1 MAGKNTNKEKSV
13 DVPPKGARN
22 PDPIT
27 DAPGAHPV
35 ETGVGAALGGGAA
48 GAAAGA
54 VGGPVGAV
62 AGAIVG
68 GAVAGGLL
76 GKGVGELIDPTTENA
91 WLDDYYNTSKN
102 HPKGVTRETYRPAYQ
117 YGIRSASEFSGRK
130 FDDMEDD
137 LRGGW
142 DDEAMSWENARPAVR
157 HAWDRWSTYDKQ
169 RAVGAASGSSCP
181 PGSMGNKK

>member
-1 MAGKNTNKEKSV
+1 MANEKRKEKSA
-13 DVPPKGARN
+13 DLPPKGDRN

-27 DAPGAHPV
+27 NAAGAHPI
-35 ETGVGAALGGGAA
+35 ETGVGAALGGAAA

-76 GKGVGELIDPTTENA
+76 GKGVGELIDPTTENK
-91 WLDDYYNTSKN
+91 WLDDYYNTTKN
-102 HPKGVTRETYRPAYQ
+102 HPKGFTRDTYRPAYQ
-117 YGIRSASEFSGRK
+117 YGIRSANEYTDRE
-130 FDDMEDD
+130 FDDVEDE

-142 DDEAMSWENARPAVR
+142 DEDAMSWDNARPAVR

-169 RAVGAASGSSCP
+169 RAIGTS
-181 PGSMGNKK
+181 KKR